1 MRTSFRSC
9 VGSKASTWL
18 LTRPTTPTFR
28 LSSIHSLTTL
38 PTRLGF
44 PCPIVMNIS
53 HCQCGHTIDYLD
65 THLLWCPSRN
75 ECTTAHNTFHNV
87 ITAIALKSGTHVQ
100 REVSHLFPRQTQ
112 RQVDILIT
120 KYGFRVLMDVVIA
133 YPTRTNMVQRTST
146 MTSLATMMVIQKKT

>member
-1 MRTSFRSC
+1 
-9 VGSKASTWL
+9 
-18 LTRPTTPTFR
+18 
-28 LSSIHSLTTL
+28 
-38 PTRLGF
+38 
-44 PCPIVMNIS
+44 MNIS